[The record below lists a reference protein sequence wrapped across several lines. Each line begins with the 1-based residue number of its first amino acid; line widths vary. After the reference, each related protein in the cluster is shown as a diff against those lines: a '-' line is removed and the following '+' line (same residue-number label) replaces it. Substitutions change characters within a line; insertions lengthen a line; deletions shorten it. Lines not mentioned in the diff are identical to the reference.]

1 MSFGMLD
8 RLLRFVVPKP
18 DASFLPPPRAIAP
31 GVWVLD
37 RRVFLAGARLPSC
50 STIVDVG
57 DGRLAIISPPADVT
71 PDVDRLGTI
80 AAIVAPNSFHY
91 LHAPAWHRRHPA
103 AALYAAPE
111 LSRRVPEFP
120 LAAELTAD
128 AAPLWREALP
138 FVVLGPDRGIAE
150 VLFFH
155 RASRTLVLTDVASNL
170 VDVDRAADRLAFR
183 VSGMP
188 RGFGP
193 TRNSRRLLLRDRPRA
208 RETLRAVMRWP
219 FERIVVAH
227 GAVVERR
234 AADVFVSAFAKYV
247 T

>member
-1 MSFGMLD
+1 MASGILD

-31 GVWVLD
+31 GVWVLE

-50 STIVDVG
+50 STVVEIG
-57 DGRLAIISPPADVT
+57 DGRLAILSPPADVT
-71 PDVDRLGTI
+71 PDVERLGTI

-91 LHAPAWHRRHPA
+91 LHAPAWHRRYPA
-103 AALYAAPE
+103 AALYVAPE
-111 LSRRVPEFP
+111 LSHRVPGFP
-120 LAAELTAD
+120 LAAELTPD

-138 FVVLGPDRGIAE
+138 FVVLGPDRGLSE

-170 VDVDRAADRLAFR
+170 VDVARAAERVAFR
-183 VSGMP
+183 ISGMP

-193 TRNSRRLLLRDRPRA
+193 TRNSRRLLLRDRPRVRA
-208 RETLRAVMRWP
+208 TLRAVMQWP
-219 FERIVVAH
+219 FDRIVVAH
-227 GAVVERR
+227 GAVVEHR
-234 AADVFVSAFAKYV
+234 AADVFVAAFAKYV